1 MGLTVGEVVQ
11 RSMESSRAGVRELSR
26 RQFSRRGALGLG
38 AGVALTLV
46 AGGSLR
52 AFLYERLR
60 WGEDF
65 FPGTPPDI
73 ALEPAAWM
81 TTEDRIR
88 FAVLGDN
95 GSGGRN
101 QMDVAGQ
108 MARAYQETPYGL
120 VLLAGDI
127 SYYGSIDDRWDE
139 VFVEPY
145 RPLIDAGVA
154 WELAIGNHEISEK
167 KSEDAVEEIRA
178 QLRRFG
184 KPGTYYT
191 ARHGPMEVFVLDTSI
206 PLVTGEGGREQIAW
220 LDEALAAS
228 TAPWKVGLLHHPP
241 YSSGQHGSSLRVRDA
256 VQPLFARHGVQVAFT
271 GHDHHYERTTPQ
283 DGVVWIVSGAGC
295 KLSRVGR
302 SDFTAHAES
311 TLQFM
316 LVDIDGETMD
326 LRSITT
332 DGTVIDQVILE
343 RGATA

>member
-1 MGLTVGEVVQ
+1 MVDPGPEHA
-11 RSMESSRAGVRELSR
+11 RI
-26 RQFSRRGALGLG
+26 SRRGVLGLG
-38 AGVALTLV
+38 AGAALTLL

-52 AFLYERLR
+52 AFLHERVR

-65 FPGTPPDI
+65 FPGTPPTV
-73 ALEPAAWM
+73 ALEARAWT
-81 TTEDRIR
+81 TTEDRIT

-101 QMDVAGQ
+101 QMAVAAE
-108 MARAYQETPYGL
+108 MARTYQRTPYGL

-127 SYYGSIDDRWDE
+127 SYYGSIDERWEE

-145 RPLIDAGVA
+145 RPLIDAGVE
-154 WELAIGNHEISEK
+154 WEMAIGNHEISEK
-167 KSEDAVEEIRA
+167 KNPHAVEEIQA
-178 QLRRFG
+178 QIRRFG
-184 KPGTYYT
+184 KPGTYYS

-206 PLVTGEGGREQIAW
+206 PLATGEGGPEQLAW
-220 LDEALAAS
+220 LEEALAAS
-228 TAPWKVGLLHHPP
+228 EAPWKVGLMHQPP
-241 YSSGQHGSSLRVRDA
+241 YSSGAHGSHLRVRDA
-256 VQPLFARHGVQVAFT
+256 VQPLFAEHGVHIAFT

-283 DGVVWIVSGAGC
+283 DGVVWVVSGAGC

-316 LVDIDGETMD
+316 LVDIDGDTMD
-326 LRSITT
+326 VRAITT
-332 DGTVIDQVILE
+332 DGTIIDRTRLR